1 LPNYQPSYL
10 VEDFVAG
17 LTVGLTAI
25 PQGIAYAVVGGLP
38 PQYGLYSAFM
48 GCFVYCVFGSCKDI
62 TIGPT
67 AIMALM
73 VQSYVQNL
81 GADYAVLATFL
92 AGLAI
97 FASGL
102 LNLGFL
108 VTFISTPVTM
118 GFTTAAALTI
128 GSGQVKSILGIG
140 GKSDGFLESWI
151 NVFERI
157 DETRLWDTVLG
168 LTSIGLLLVLRVSV
182 ELVFTPFACK
192 LQKQKKKQ
200 NEKNSFFSVQL
211 IIDFG
216 LATTTRRTFS
226 HRKSSSK
233 VSVNSLNIHVASL
246 MLGGER
252 QREGAEYLH

>member
-1 LPNYQPSYL
+1 LVFQRIPILQWLPKYQPGYL

-25 PQGIAYAVVGGLP
+25 PQGIAYAVVAGLP

-81 GADYAVLATFL
+81 GADYAVLATFM

-102 LNLGFL
+102 LNLGSL
-108 VTFISTPVTM
+108 VTFISTPVTI

-128 GSGQVKSILGIG
+128 GSGQVKAILGLS
-140 GKSDGFLESWI
+140 GKSNGFLESWI
-151 NVFERI
+151 NVFEHI
-157 DETRLWDTVLG
+157 GETRLWDTVLG
-168 LTSIGLLLVLRVSV
+168 LTSIALLLLLRVSV
-182 ELVFTPFACK
+182 DELVCTSFACK
-192 LQKQKKKQ
+192 LQKTESRRKTTFHS
-200 NEKNSFFSVQL
+200 EQL
-211 IIDFG
+211 IIDFVWE
-216 LATTTRRTFS
+216 A
-226 HRKSSSK
+226 K
-233 VSVNSLNIHVASL
+233 
-246 MLGGER
+246 
-252 QREGAEYLH
+252 